1 VTDLIDEDADL
12 RSNLAALGPA
22 ALKEL
27 QDVLAGPQPKLDDF
41 LGRLVARPE
50 LEPLATLVALADTDS
65 VARLRLLR
73 AIRDL
78 GV

>member
-1 VTDLIDEDADL
+1 MTDLIDEDADL